1 MKKQFIAS
9 LLGIILTLL
18 VISVPGNVYAQTA
31 LAKQSVQ
38 IKNVIFLIPDGMS
51 MGGVTLAR
59 WFQGGKPLAMDEL
72 ACGLIRTYNAD
83 TPIADSAPAG
93 TTFATGYKTNTP
105 YIAVLPSAAGMWG
118 VPPAATPFRP
128 IASVLEAARL
138 SGKSTG
144 LVTTC
149 EIAHATPA
157 SFSAHASNRRN
168 YDDILEQQ
176 VYNGLTVV
184 FSGGYQF
191 LEGKN
196 RKDKEELVQELKNLG
211 YTYITTKNEFES
223 LKITG
228 NSLVW
233 GLFAPVDLAY
243 EIDRDKNV
251 EPSLAEMTKK
261 AIDILSQNNKG
272 FFLMVEGSKIDWA
285 AHANDPVGLVS
296 DILAFDEAVRVALQF
311 AKSRNDTIIIIAS
324 DHGNSG
330 ITIGDR
336 STTNGY
342 DKIPLATFIKPLQ
355 AAKKSGYMFASLLKE
370 DKSNLLEVLA
380 SVYGITDAT
389 QEEIDL
395 IKNTKLDAY
404 TGMSLIG
411 GLIAKRAKIGFTT
424 GGHTGEDVV
433 LYVYTPQGAN
443 KLTGTVQNTDI
454 AWYIAEMLGV
464 NLYGATQYLYAP
476 AEELF
481 KASGAK
487 LETDLSTPDNPVLIV
502 RAGNKEIRF
511 PVNKNYCIVNGKNQ
525 KLDGVTVY
533 IAETKSW
540 YVNAKAIEFLK

>member
-1 MKKQFIAS
+1 MKKQFFS
-9 LLGIILTLL
+9 VVLGILVLL
-18 VISVPGNVYAQTA
+18 ISIGQRSVFAQAVTSSQTA
-31 LAKQSVQ
+31 Q
-38 IKNVIFLIPDGMS
+38 IKNVILLIPDGMS
-51 MGGVTLAR
+51 MGSVTLAR

-72 ACGLIRTYNAD
+72 ACGLVRTYNAD

-93 TTFATGYKTNTP
+93 TAYATGYKTNSP
-105 YIAVLPSAAGMWG
+105 YISVLPSTAGMWG
-118 VPPAATPFRP
+118 VPPATTPYRPVAT
-128 IASVLEAARL
+128 ILEAARL
-138 SGKSTG
+138 AGKSTG

-149 EIAHATPA
+149 EIPHATPA
-157 SFSAHASNRRN
+157 VFSAHASSRKN
-168 YDDILEQQ
+168 YDDIIEQQ
-176 VYNGLTVV
+176 VYNGMTVI
-184 FSGGYQF
+184 FSGGYKF
-191 LEGKN
+191 LQANN
-196 RKDKEELVQELKNLG
+196 RKDKEDLVQELKNIG
-211 YTYITTKNEFES
+211 YTFITTKNEFDA
-223 LKITG
+223 LKTTG

-243 EIDRDKNV
+243 ELDRDKNT

-261 AIDILSQNNKG
+261 AIDILSQNTKG

-285 AHANDPVGLVS
+285 AHANDPVSLVT

-311 AKSRNDTIIIIAS
+311 ARSRNDTIVIIAS

-336 STTNGY
+336 STSNGY
-342 DKIPLATFIKPLQ
+342 DKVPLATFIKPLQ
-355 AAKKSGYMFASLLKE
+355 AAKKSGYMFSSLLKE
-370 DKSNLLEVLA
+370 DKSNIAEVLA

-411 GLIAKRAKIGFTT
+411 GLIAKRAKLGFTT

-433 LYVYTPQGAN
+433 LYIYAPQGAK
-443 KLTGTVQNTDI
+443 KLTGTIQNTDI
-454 AWYIAEMLGV
+454 AWYMAEMLGI
-464 NLYGATQYLYAP
+464 NLFGVTQYLYVP

-487 LETDLSTPDNPVLIV
+487 LETDTTNPDNPVLV
-502 RAGNKEIRF
+502 VKAGNKELKF
-511 PVNKNYCIVNGKNQ
+511 PVNKNYCIVNGKTQ

-540 YVNAKAIEFLK
+540 YINAKALEFLK

>member
-1 MKKQFIAS
+1 MKKQLVAALVSVILAMVIIA
-9 LLGIILTLL
+9 I
-18 VISVPGNVYAQTA
+18 PGNAYAQTA
-31 LAKQSVQ
+31 PKNQSVQ

-51 MGGVTLAR
+51 MGGVTLTR

-72 ACGLIRTYNAD
+72 ACGLVRTYNAD

-93 TTFATGYKTNTP
+93 TAYATGYKTNSP
-105 YIAVLPSAAGMWG
+105 YIAVLPSNAGMWG
-118 VPPAATPFRP
+118 VPPATTPFRP
-128 IASVLEAARL
+128 VATILEAARL
-138 SGKSTG
+138 AGKSTG

-149 EIAHATPA
+149 EIPHATPA
-157 SFSAHASNRRN
+157 DFSAHAPSRKN

-184 FSGGYQF
+184 FSGGYQY
-191 LEGKN
+191 LESKN
-196 RKDKEELVQELKNLG
+196 RKDKEDLVQELKNMG
-211 YTYITTKNEFES
+211 YTYITTKNEFDS

-243 EIDRDKNV
+243 EIDRDKNT

-285 AHANDPVGLVS
+285 AHANEPVGLIH
-296 DILAFDEAVRVALQF
+296 DILAFDEAVRVAVQF

-336 STTNGY
+336 SITSGY
-342 DKIPLATFIKPLQ
+342 DKIPLSTFLKPLE
-355 AAKKSGYMFASLLKE
+355 AAKKSGYVFASLLKE
-370 DKSNLLEVLA
+370 DKSNLLDVLA
-380 SVYGITDAT
+380 NVYGITDAT

-433 LYVYTPQGAN
+433 LYVYAPQGAK

-454 AWYIAEMLGV
+454 AWYMAEMLGL
-464 NLYGATQYLYAP
+464 NLYGASQYLYVP

-487 LETDLSTPDNPVLIV
+487 LETDFSNPNNPVLV
-502 RAGNKEIRF
+502 VKTGTREIIF

-540 YVNAKAIEFLK
+540 YINAKALDFLK